1 MDMMLRA
8 REPNMQASIVHY
20 HEQREKAYLVLQGS
34 ATLLVNGKEHR
45 LTPHT
50 IVFIP
55 PGDRHGIIHTG
66 NEGFTMIEI

>member
-1 MDMMLRA
+1 MGMMLIKF
-8 REPNMQASIVHY
+8 ESNMQTSIVHY
-20 HEQREKAYLVLQGS
+20 HDQREEAYLVLQGS
-34 ATLLVNGKEHR
+34 VTLLVNGKEHR

-50 IVFIP
+50 VVFIP